1 MQNPESQ
8 MLFGLEDRPP
18 IGTALLIGLQHVL
31 AVFGGLLV
39 APLIIAGGM
48 NLSLQDTSYLV
59 SSALVISGAATFIQI
74 QRFGPVGSGL
84 LSIQGTSFA
93 FIGPLIAAYYALNGG
108 DDSTAAL
115 GTLFGSAATCSV
127 LMMGLSFTLPALQRV
142 VTPNVTGTTVILLG
156 ATLVWTTLTNIQRA
170 YLDPVS
176 GGWTV
181 LFLASLVFLT
191 IVGVTRFGNPWMRIS
206 SISVGL
212 VVGLSAAQFLGL
224 TDFSRLAELDLLF
237 VPEPARYPLSI
248 DWVIVA
254 SLFPIFLISMMESVG
269 DLTAT
274 SNLSGLATT
283 GEKYWRRIRG
293 GILGDA
299 TNSLM
304 ASIFCTFPNTT
315 FSQNNG
321 VIQLTGVCSRYI
333 GFIVAGLLIVLGV
346 FPIVGGVFQF
356 IPDAVLYGA
365 TLLLFGMVGY
375 AGTRIVRA
383 GKGDRGDWILVGC
396 SVVIGWVLSIYIGEL
411 GFLPE
416 GVVTVIQ
423 FPVTTGAF
431 IALFI
436 EVLRAIFGSGSPIVE
451 SGDQAEDDE

>member
-1 MQNPESQ
+1 MSEIDLQKPESK

-18 IGTALLIGLQHVL
+18 FGTALLVGLQHVL

-59 SSALVISGAATFIQI
+59 SSALVISGAATFVQI
-74 QRFGPVGSGL
+74 QRIGPIGSGL

-93 FIGPLIAAYYALNGG
+93 FIGPLIAAFYALNGPG
-108 DDSTAAL
+108 DSSAAL
-115 GTLFGSAATCSV
+115 GTLFGSAAVCSV
-127 LMMGLSFTLPALQRV
+127 AMMALSFALPSLQRV

-156 ATLVWTTLTNIQRA
+156 ATLVWTTLMNIQRA
-170 YLDPVS
+170 YLDETS

-181 LFLASLVFLT
+181 AFLALLVFVI
-191 IVGVTRFGNPWMRIS
+191 IVVITRFGNPWMRLS
-206 SISVGL
+206 SISIGLIVGL
-212 VVGLSAAQFLGL
+212 TAAASLGL
-224 TDFSRLAELDLLF
+224 TDFSRLSELDAIF
-237 VPEPARYPLSI
+237 IPEPARYPLGV
-248 DWVIVA
+248 DWVIVV

-274 SNLSGLATT
+274 SSLSGLSTS
-283 GEKYWRRIRG
+283 GHKYWRRIRG

-304 ASIFCTFPNTT
+304 ASFFCTFPNTT

-321 VIQLTGVCSRYI
+321 VIQLTGVASRYI
-333 GFIVAGLLIVLGV
+333 GFFVAGFLVILGV
-346 FPIVGGVFQF
+346 FPIIGGIFQF

-365 TLLLFGMVGY
+365 TLLLFSMVGL
-375 AGTRIVRA
+375 AGIRIVRTGNA
-383 GKGDRGDWILVGC
+383 DTGDWLLVGA
-396 SVVIGWVLSIYIGEL
+396 SVVLGWLLSLFVENFE
-411 GFLPE
+411 FLPQ

-423 FPVTTGAF
+423 FPVTTGAL
-431 IALFI
+431 IALLL
-436 EVLRAIFGSGSPIVE
+436 EVGRITYSARR
-451 SGDQAEDDE
+451 

>member
-1 MQNPESQ
+1 

-18 IGTALLIGLQHVL
+18 IGTGLMVGLQHLL

-59 SSALVISGAATFIQI
+59 SAALVISGAATFIQI

-93 FIGPLIAAYYALNGG
+93 FIGPLIAAFYALNGG
-108 DDSTAAL
+108 DDNATAL
-115 GTLFGSAATCSV
+115 GTLFGSAAVCSV
-127 LMMGLSFTLPALQRV
+127 LMIGLSFALPALQRV
-142 VTPNVTGTTVILLG
+142 ITPNVTGTTVILLG

-170 YLDPVS
+170 YVDAAN

-181 LFLASLVFLT
+181 LLLASLVFLT
-191 IVGVTRFGNPWMRIS
+191 IVGATRFGNPWVRLS
-206 SISVGL
+206 SISIGL
-212 VVGLSAAQFLGL
+212 VVGLMAAQFLGL
-224 TDFSRLAELDLLF
+224 TDFSRLSELDPLF
-237 VPEPARYPLSI
+237 VPEVARFPLRV

-254 SLFPIFLISMMESVG
+254 SLLPIFLISMMESVG

-283 GEKYWRRIRG
+283 GEKYWQRIRG

-299 TNSLM
+299 ANSLM

-321 VIQLTGVCSRYI
+321 VIQLTGVCSRYV
-333 GFIVAGLLIVLGV
+333 GFIVAGLLVLLGI
-346 FPIVGGVFQF
+346 FPIVGGVFQL

-375 AGTRIVRA
+375 AGIRIVGA
-383 GKGDRGDWILVGC
+383 GSGQRDDWLLVGC
-396 SVVIGWVLSIYIGEL
+396 SVAIGWWLSIYINVFD
-411 GFLPE
+411 FLPP
-416 GVVTVIQ
+416 GVITVIQ
-423 FPVTTGAF
+423 FPVTTGTF
-431 IALFI
+431 IAIFVEVFRVLFG
-436 EVLRAIFGSGSPIVE
+436 LRPSVE
-451 SGDQAEDDE
+451 SQG

>member
-1 MQNPESQ
+1 

-18 IGTALLIGLQHVL
+18 IGTSLLVGLQHVL

-59 SSALVISGAATFIQI
+59 SSALVISGVATFIQI

-93 FIGPLIAAYYALNGG
+93 FIGPLIGAFYALNGAE
-108 DDSTAAL
+108 DSTEAL
-115 GTLFGSAATCSV
+115 GTLFGSAAACSL
-127 LMMGLSFTLPALQRV
+127 LMMVLSFALPALQNL

-156 ATLVWTTLTNIQRA
+156 ATLVWTTLTNIQQA

-181 LFLASLVFLT
+181 LFLVLLVFLT
-191 IVGVTRFGNPWMRIS
+191 IVCITRFGNPWMKLS
-206 SISVGL
+206 SISIGL
-212 VVGLSAAQFLGL
+212 VIGLLAAQLLGL
-224 TDFSRLAELDLLF
+224 TDFARLSELAPVF
-237 VPEPARYPLSI
+237 VPEPARYPLAV

-283 GEKYWRRIRG
+283 GNQYWQRVRG

-304 ASIFCTFPNTT
+304 ASVFCTFPNTT

-333 GFIVAGLLIVLGV
+333 GLIVAVFLVVLGV
-346 FPIVGGVFQF
+346 FPVVGGVFQF

-375 AGTRIVRA
+375 AGIRIVRA
-383 GKGDRGDWILVGC
+383 GSAQRGDWLLVGC
-396 SVVIGWVLSIYIGEL
+396 SVAVGWLLSIYVGAFQ
-411 GFLPE
+411 FLPQE
-416 GVVTVIQ
+416 VITVLE

-431 IALFI
+431 IALLV
-436 EVLRAIFGSGSPIVE
+436 EALRLLVVGRLSAVS
-451 SGDQAEDDE
+451 

>member
-1 MQNPESQ
+1 MENAESQ

-18 IGTALLIGLQHVL
+18 IGTALLVGLQHVL

-93 FIGPLIAAYYALNGG
+93 FIGPLIAAYYAVHGADG
-108 DDSTAAL
+108 DSAATL
-115 GTLFGSAATCSV
+115 GTLFGSAAVCSV
-127 LMMGLSFTLPALQRV
+127 AMMALSFTLPALQRV

-170 YLDPVS
+170 YLDPES

-181 LFLASLVFLT
+181 VFLVSIVFLV
-191 IVGVTRFGNPWMRIS
+191 IVGLTRYGHSWLRLS
-206 SISVGL
+206 SISIGL
-212 VVGLSAAQFLGL
+212 VVGLIAAQFLGL
-224 TDFSRLAELDLLF
+224 TDFSRLSELDLIF
-237 VPEPARYPLSI
+237 IPEPARYPLSV
-248 DWVIVA
+248 DWAIVA

-274 SNLSGLATT
+274 SSLSGLSTS
-283 GEKYWRRIRG
+283 GKKYWQRIRG

-304 ASIFCTFPNTT
+304 ASFFCTFPNTT

-321 VIQLTGVCSRYI
+321 LIQLTGVCSRYI
-333 GFIVAGLLIVLGV
+333 GVFVAGFLVVLGI
-346 FPIVGGVFQF
+346 FPVVGGVFQF

-375 AGTRIVRA
+375 AGVRIVKTGA
-383 GKGDRGDWILVGC
+383 GKSSDWVLVAC
-396 SVVIGWVLSIYIGEL
+396 SVVLGWVLSVYVGRFD
-411 GFLPE
+411 FLPVE
-416 GVVTVIQ
+416 VVTVIQ

-431 IALFI
+431 IALFV
-436 EVLRAIFGSGSPIVE
+436 EAGRALTSGKE
-451 SGDQAEDDE
+451 